1 MSMQDTAN
9 QATMLQKQ
17 YSTGAISAEEFKELI
32 NDLGVVQAIQD
43 ESANLEEN
51 LQYREIIL
59 NVINIASALA

>member
-9 QATMLQKQ
+9 QATMLQQQ